1 MLGSITPLGER
12 GRGSRWEAT
21 VAIFTVASAVA
32 GAILG
37 GLMGAVGASAARMLG
52 RSDSGGLVVL
62 GALILIG
69 TALDAGVPRALP
81 SLRRQ
86 VNEDWLRRYRRW
98 VYALGF
104 GFQLG
109 LGVVTIVSASA
120 VYLVFAAAL
129 LSGSPLLGAVIGG
142 AFGLMR
148 AMPLLATARVRLPR
162 QLAGLDGVLR
172 RWDGPVRKVAVGS
185 EAALAALAF
194 AAGLVA
200 ASA

>member
-12 GRGSRWEAT
+12 GRGSRWGAT
-21 VAIFTVASAVA
+21 VAMFTVASALG
-32 GAILG
+32 GATLG
-37 GLMGAVGASAARMLG
+37 GLMGAVGASAAAVLG
-52 RSDSGGLVVL
+52 PSGRTSLVVL
-62 GALILIG
+62 GALTLIG
-69 TALDAGVPRALP
+69 TAVDAGAPRALP

-98 VYALGF
+98 VYAVGF

-109 LGVVTIVSASA
+109 LGVVTIVSVSA

-129 LSGSPLLGAVIGG
+129 LSGSPLLGAAIGG

-148 AMPLLATARVRLPR
+148 AMPVLATARVRLPR
-162 QLAGLDGVLR
+162 HLADVDGMLR